1 MLIIYFKFELEIL
14 FQLCTMDQ
22 ENVKEIRRQ
31 RDEKPAMN
39 FRNLP
44 FAKDGLFFVRY
55 RKNNF
60 QAISRKRMLYN
71 CENTFLIRL
80 FAAERASLGSN

>member
-44 FAKDGLFFVRY
+44 FAKVQMACSSYVIERIIFKQY
-55 RKNNF
+55 RANECYTTAK
-60 QAISRKRMLYN
+60 
-71 CENTFLIRL
+71 IR
-80 FAAERASLGSN
+80 F